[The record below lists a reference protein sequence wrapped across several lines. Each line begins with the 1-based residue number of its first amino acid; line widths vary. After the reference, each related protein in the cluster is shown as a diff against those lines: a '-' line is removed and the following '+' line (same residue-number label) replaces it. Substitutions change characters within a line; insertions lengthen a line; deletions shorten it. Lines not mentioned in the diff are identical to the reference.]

1 MPLKLDLTTPRFFP
15 CPVCGQGLR
24 VKETKKDK
32 PYMVCDPCGMQ
43 LFVRNAMGISRF
55 ERLVTSAEQ
64 RDIWKRLEELQ
75 QRYRRKCP
83 ECGKDFWITPDQ
95 IKTSWMDGSFAGYRC
110 PERGCGGIVTWGKDR
125 R

>member
-1 MPLKLDLTTPRFFP
+1 MPLNLASTSRRLFP
-15 CPVCGQGLR
+15 CPVCGQGLV

-43 LFVRNAMGISRF
+43 LFVRNATGIARF
-55 ERLVTSAEQ
+55 ERLLSSAEQ

-83 ECGKDFWITPDQ
+83 ECGKEFWIAPDQ
-95 IKTSWMDGSFAGYRC
+95 IRTSWVDGTFSGYRC
-110 PERGCGGIVTWGKDR
+110 PEKGCGGVVSWGRDGK
-125 R
+125 